1 MAGSPILDRI
11 DALVDE
17 EHRLWTEAQQ
27 GRLDDEGQG
36 RLGAIRGELDRC
48 WDLLRRRRVNP
59 DAPDTV
65 RTFLTRPTIWT
76 DPIRSRRIWST
87 ACTGTGR
94 RRTQASHA
102 TFPSEREDRHDRR
115 EGPIYTAEAHV
126 TGGRLEGHGRTSDGA
141 LEVDIRIPESLG
153 GPGGGTNPEQLS
165 PSGMPPASR
174 ARSTPWAGAA
184 SRRPVMWRSTRR

>member
-65 RTFLTRPTIWT
+65 PDVPDPPNDLD

-87 ACTGTGR
+87 ACTETGR

-102 TFPSEREDRHDRR
+102 TFPK
-115 EGPIYTAEAHV
+115 
-126 TGGRLEGHGRTSDGA
+126 
-141 LEVDIRIPESLG
+141 
-153 GPGGGTNPEQLS
+153 
-165 PSGMPPASR
+165 R
-174 ARSTPWAGAA
+174 ARGSA
-184 SRRPVMWRSTRR
+184 